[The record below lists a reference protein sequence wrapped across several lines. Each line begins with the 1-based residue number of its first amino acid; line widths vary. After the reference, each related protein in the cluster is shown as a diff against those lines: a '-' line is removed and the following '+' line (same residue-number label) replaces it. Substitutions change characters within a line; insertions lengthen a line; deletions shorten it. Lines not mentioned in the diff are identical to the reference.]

1 MKNMWKRR
9 GIVGNKVVE
18 VYKEDND
25 FFYTDK
31 WVPRQENILVQALC
45 YNEERL
51 LPFFLDYYSDFSNI
65 ITIIDTG
72 STDSSIDIIQSFDK
86 CEIDLIQLDFP
97 EHREDLLM
105 LFRNH
110 YWKRV
115 QKKYDWVFIVDID
128 EYIYSPRG
136 LTDVLHEAK
145 AINST
150 IFPIKGYDMV
160 ADSLPESA
168 TNIIDHTRRGFPVSN
183 LDKLAVF
190 NPNAVDI
197 RYNDGCHTA
206 EPYGAIKY
214 HPSPLFLL
222 QYRFMGHDYFI
233 DVTKDKAKRNKEHSN
248 NNNLGYHYNYQQDY
262 DLDQYNEQITSVRD
276 LAEVF
281 DRSENSI
288 YSRLV

>member
-1 MKNMWKRR
+1 MNSMWKRR
-9 GIVGNKVVE
+9 GIVDNKIVE
-18 VYKEDND
+18 VYKEDNE

-31 WVPRQENILVQALC
+31 WVPRQENILVQTLC

-128 EYIYSPRG
+128 EYIYTPRG

-145 AINST
+145 TINST
-150 IFPIKGYDMV
+150 IFPVKGYDMV
-160 ADSLPESA
+160 ADGLPEPS
-168 TNIIDHTRRGFPVSN
+168 TNIIDHTRRGFPFSN

-197 RYNDGCHTA
+197 RYNDGCHSA

-214 HPSPLFLL
+214 HTSPLFLL

-233 DVTKDKAKRNKEHSN
+233 DITTDKAKRNKEHSKN
-248 NNNLGYHYNYQQDY
+248 NSLGFHYNYQQDY
-262 DLDQYNEQITSVRD
+262 DLAQYNEQIASVRD
-276 LAEVF
+276 LDEVF
-281 DRSENSI
+281 DRPESSI
-288 YSRLV
+288 YSRVV

>member
-1 MKNMWKRR
+1 
-9 GIVGNKVVE
+9 
-18 VYKEDND
+18 
-25 FFYTDK
+25 
-31 WVPRQENILVQALC
+31 
-45 YNEERL
+45 
-51 LPFFLDYYSDFSNI
+51 
-65 ITIIDTG
+65 
-72 STDSSIDIIQSFDK
+72 
-86 CEIDLIQLDFP
+86 
-97 EHREDLLM
+97 
-105 LFRNH
+105 
-110 YWKRV
+110 
-115 QKKYDWVFIVDID
+115 
-128 EYIYSPRG
+128 
-136 LTDVLHEAK
+136 
-145 AINST
+145 
-150 IFPIKGYDMV
+150 MV

-214 HPSPLFLL
+214 HHSPLFLL